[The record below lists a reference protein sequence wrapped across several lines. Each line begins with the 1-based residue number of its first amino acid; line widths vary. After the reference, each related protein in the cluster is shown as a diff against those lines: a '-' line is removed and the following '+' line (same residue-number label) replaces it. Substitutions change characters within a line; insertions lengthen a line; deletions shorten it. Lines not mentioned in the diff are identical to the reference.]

1 MSAATRNPLTQLTLA
16 RQFMVASLII
26 LVAAALGLGWWVGQ
40 QIEQSVVHRTA
51 ATTAL
56 FVESFVSP
64 NVQELASASAL
75 TAGHIATLDRLL
87 DETPLGRE
95 IVAFKIWDEA
105 GKLLY
110 SAEPS
115 AIGQVYPPGDEL
127 RQAWQ
132 GAVTSE
138 ISALE
143 DAENVLERAQNSV
156 LLETYSPVRLGG
168 SDRIIA
174 VAEFYQAVGGLQDDI
189 AAAQRRVWLVVGSAM
204 GGIYLLLAGFV
215 GRASDTI
222 EQQRDALS
230 VQVAQLTDLLAQN
243 AALHDRVRRAAAR
256 TTSLNERVLRRISAD
271 LHDGPVQDLGLAL
284 LRLDHALARKTALE
298 EKPGLSEETRFLIG
312 DLEVIQ
318 SSLQRA
324 LAEIRGLSAGLGVPQ
339 LNSLTLPQTM
349 ARAVRVHEG
358 RTGTTVALDLDGT
371 PERASLP
378 VKITLYRLVQEA
390 LSNATRHAGG
400 VGQAVALCYDA
411 GRLHIEVSDAGPG
424 FVDGGE
430 AEWDKHL
437 GLVGMRERVESLGGN
452 FRVASAP
459 GQGTKIMADL
469 SVAGEEADDG

>member
-1 MSAATRNPLTQLTLA
+1 MTAAMHNPLMRLTLA
-16 RQFMVASLII
+16 RQFMIASLII
-26 LVAAALGLGWWVGQ
+26 LVTAALGLGWWVGQ
-40 QIEQSVVHRTA
+40 QIERNVVHRTA

-64 NVQELASASAL
+64 NVQELATDGGL

-87 DETPLGRE
+87 EETPLGRE
-95 IVAFKIWDEA
+95 IVAFKIWDQA

-115 AIGQVYPPGDEL
+115 AIGQVFPPGDEL
-127 RQAWQ
+127 RQAWE

-138 ISALE
+138 ISTLDE
-143 DAENVLERAQNSV
+143 AENVLERTQNSV
-156 LLETYSPVRLGG
+156 LLETYSPVRMGD

-189 AAAQRRVWLVVGSAM
+189 AAAQRRVWLVVGLAM

-230 VQVAQLTDLLAQN
+230 AQVAQLTDLLAQN

-256 TTSLNERVLRRISAD
+256 TTALNERVLRRISAD

-284 LRLDHALARKTALE
+284 LRLDHALARATAE
-298 EKPGLSEETRFLIG
+298 EKPSFSEGTRFLVD

-324 LAEIRGLSAGLGVPQ
+324 LGEIRALSAGLGVPH
-339 LNSLTLPQTM
+339 LNSLTLRETM
-349 ARAVRVHEG
+349 ARVVRVHEG

-424 FVDGGE
+424 FVDGGA
-430 AEWDKHL
+430 AEWNEHL

-459 GQGTKIMADL
+459 GQGTKIIADL
-469 SVAGEEADDG
+469 SIGEEVSDE